1 MGRRRVDN
9 ILPVVQVPVSLSHL
23 SGAVDEMAGE
33 EEVVLGRDSE
43 GVTHEGC
50 GVDCER
56 SGHLSG
62 DTVRVLVEQ
71 VDPYPRRRCKV
82 DGRSRAT

>member
-1 MGRRRVDN
+1 MWRRRVEN
-9 ILPVVQVPVSLSHL
+9 ILPVAQVPVSLSHL

-33 EEVVLGRDSE
+33 EEIVLGRDSE

-62 DTVRVLVEQ
+62 DSVR
-71 VDPYPRRRCKV
+71 
-82 DGRSRAT
+82 

>member
-1 MGRRRVDN
+1 
-9 ILPVVQVPVSLSHL
+9 
-23 SGAVDEMAGE
+23 MAGE
-33 EEVVLGRDSE
+33 EEVVLGRDGE

-62 DTVRVLVEQ
+62 DTVRVLVER
-71 VDPYPRRRCKV
+71 VDSYLRRHKV
-82 DGRSRAT
+82 DGGSGQPKSIPARDKGH

>member
-1 MGRRRVDN
+1 
-9 ILPVVQVPVSLSHL
+9 
-23 SGAVDEMAGE
+23 MAGE

-62 DTVRVLVEQ
+62 DTVRV
-71 VDPYPRRRCKV
+71 
-82 DGRSRAT
+82 

>member
-1 MGRRRVDN
+1 
-9 ILPVVQVPVSLSHL
+9 
-23 SGAVDEMAGE
+23 MAGE

-62 DTVRVLVEQ
+62 DTVRVLVER